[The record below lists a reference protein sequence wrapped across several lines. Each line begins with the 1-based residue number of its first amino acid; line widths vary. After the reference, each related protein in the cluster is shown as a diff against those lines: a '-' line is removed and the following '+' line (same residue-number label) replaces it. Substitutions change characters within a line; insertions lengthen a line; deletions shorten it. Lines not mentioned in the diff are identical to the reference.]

1 MMNRSFMGCPRTP
14 APVRNASFLMSAA
27 AVLETPTL
35 LRKPSPTNANSSGCN
50 GKENS
55 MSCGTPA
62 AVLQPPSAASTA
74 AMQFLMFNQ
83 QRSMVE
89 KAGMPSSSSG
99 FNFAI
104 PSIPDSTTTVTTRI
118 IENLQI
124 SSSDTSL
131 KRKHEEG
138 QVSILKHPKRN
149 EKRVQF
155 EPLPLRPRN
164 ERNGNKWTSKAV
176 PAITAGPSK
185 QQPPSPDHPTK
196 PDAKKL
202 RVLTGTIEHIM
213 KLTKSNAEAS
223 PLVEVFAN
231 VLSIKA
237 GSYECEKML
246 LLRNRT
252 GGPVM
257 QGVFYEI
264 DFRMPAVSVGDLVR
278 CVGRLS
284 GGSRLQI
291 LKLTLASPE
300 EERMGHRLQTVSGFV
315 VAVKR

>member
-1 MMNRSFMGCPRTP
+1 MNRSFLGCPRTP

-35 LRKPSPTNANSSGCN
+35 LRNPSPSSTG
-50 GKENS
+50 GKENAS
-55 MSCGTPA
+55 SCGTTA
-62 AVLQPPSAASTA
+62 LQPPSAASTA

-83 QRSMVE
+83 QRNIVGKS
-89 KAGMPSSSSG
+89 GMPTSTSG

-118 IENLQI
+118 IENLHI

-131 KRKHEEG
+131 KRKQEDS
-138 QVSILKHPKRN
+138 QSSILKKPA
-149 EKRVQF
+149 KRVQF

-164 ERNGNKWTSKAV
+164 QMNGNKWSSKAI
-176 PAITAGPSK
+176 PAITAGSSKNPSTPN
-185 QQPPSPDHPTK
+185 PPK
-196 PDAKKL
+196 KLEANKL
-202 RVLTGTIEHIM
+202 RVLTGSVEHIL
-213 KLTKSNAEAS
+213 KLTKSNS
-223 PLVEVFAN
+223 DGFPLVEVFAN
-231 VLSIKA
+231 VLSVKA
-237 GSYECEKML
+237 GAYECEKIL

-252 GGPVM
+252 GPIM

-264 DFRMPAVSVGDLVR
+264 DFRMPAVSVGDFVR
-278 CVGRLS
+278 CVGRLT

-300 EERMGHRLQTVSGFV
+300 EERMSQRLQTVSGFV